1 MKFRAIAGL
10 LTVAIIV
17 LFALVV
23 KFSFDLNS
31 ANAEL
36 KEANRVSDSLRKQ
49 SDSLLLVTED
59 HLHVLAQATDSVY
72 FDIAKKQNSF
82 NSYKNYIVNIGSDAV
97 SYDAALVN
105 MTAFF
110 PKKGS
115 VQITESSGN
124 QLFTHFKETDNFP
137 PTALNININ
146 GTAEKSVAK
155 NNLFRSKSGSRVRG
169 GVIGN
174 PDYPNSGSV
183 VGALRPG
190 QMVKVLDTIASGDA
204 YWVYISFG
212 DN

>member
-1 MKFRAIAGL
+1 MKFRVIAGL

-23 KFSFDLNS
+23 KFSYDLNS

-36 KEANRVSDSLRKQ
+36 KESNRESDSLRKR

-59 HLHVLAQATDSVY
+59 HLHVLAAATDSVY
-72 FDIAKKQNSF
+72 FDIARKQNSF
-82 NSYKNYIVNIGSDAV
+82 NSYKNYIVNIGADAQ

-110 PKKGS
+110 PKKGYI
-115 VQITESSGN
+115 QFTESSGRR
-124 QLFTHFKETDNFP
+124 LFKHFKETDNFP
-137 PTALNININ
+137 ETPLNVNIN

-155 NNLFRSKSGSRVRG
+155 NNLFTSIGGGRVRA

-174 PDYPNSGSV
+174 SDYPGDGIVLGS
-183 VGALRPG
+183 LEKN
-190 QMVKVLDTIASGDA
+190 QMVKVPDTIPSGDA
-204 YWVYISFG
+204 YWVYVSYN